1 MKSSGL
7 VWIIIFLAASAFI
20 DWYVFQG
27 IKTLTARNS
36 RRIARR
42 FIHLG
47 YWGLSLVFFTG
58 VTAVLFKSGG
68 RFRLLVFLFVF
79 FLFSY
84 LPKLAFALF
93 LALEDLYR
101 LWALGF
107 CFFRPSVYESET
119 VVAAGNFREPEKVY
133 QPDGASGRQR
143 SVRLNPIR
151 CYGRKIRFPAAA
163 ADPLF

>member
-20 DWYVFQG
+20 DWYVVQG

-101 LWALGF
+101 LWGLGF
-107 CFFRPSVYESET
+107 WFFFPRFLNFEPWLR
-119 VVAAGNFREPEKVY
+119 AGVF
-133 QPDGASGRQR
+133 
-143 SVRLNPIR
+143 
-151 CYGRKIRFPAAA
+151 
-163 ADPLF
+163 